1 MLLASYAPVP
11 LGGENPGASFP
22 WLISSL
28 LVICVALTEEI
39 KMTKEHGKGYLE
51 YRDSTPFMFP
61 LPSFISSVISFPFR
75 VLLKKDR
82 PEKGKEI
89 VLAFAVYLVILVL
102 LSVPF
107 VVLDWPPGLGWFEW
121 PYRMWPFTVAR

>member
-1 MLLASYAPVP
+1 MACRLAS
-11 LGGENPGASFP
+11 GARSQ
-22 WLISSL
+22 LQS
-28 LVICVALTEEI
+28 
-39 KMTKEHGKGYLE
+39 
-51 YRDSTPFMFP
+51 
-61 LPSFISSVISFPFR
+61 
-75 VLLKKDR
+75 
-82 PEKGKEI
+82 EKGKEI